1 MDNMLYKY
9 SATTPDGQR
18 SSGTIEAANIELAV
32 NSLQTKNLIIMSID
46 PADKSP
52 FLSLKLST
60 IVSFFERIKNR
71 DIVIFSRQLATFFE
85 AKVSTMASFKMLITE
100 TDNPVLR
107 RVVASVLDDVQGGV
121 SLSQAMSKHPDA
133 FSRFYVSMVKSA
145 EESGKLDETFTYLA
159 DYMERSYELSSKAK
173 NALIYPAFI
182 ISALIVVLILMM
194 VYVIPNL
201 KTILT
206 ESGQTLPFYTQILI
220 GLSNFFINFGVY
232 LLILLAI
239 GAYFL
244 WRYKR
249 TENGKVAVSRFILS
263 VPLFG
268 PIFKKFYIS
277 RITDNLE
284 TSLSSGISMVRA
296 LEIASDVAG
305 DSVYGKI
312 LVDSVNDVKAG
323 ESLSVSLGRYK
334 EVPSIVSQ
342 MIKIGEETGK
352 LNFILKTL
360 SRFYRKEVNNAVD
373 TLVSLI
379 EPVMIIVLGGF
390 VGIFILAIL
399 GPIYSLT
406 SAM

>member
-194 VYVIPNL
+194 VYVIP
-201 KTILT
+201 T
-206 ESGQTLPFYTQILI
+206 
-220 GLSNFFINFGVY
+220 
-232 LLILLAI
+232 
-239 GAYFL
+239 
-244 WRYKR
+244 
-249 TENGKVAVSRFILS
+249 
-263 VPLFG
+263 
-268 PIFKKFYIS
+268 
-277 RITDNLE
+277 
-284 TSLSSGISMVRA
+284 
-296 LEIASDVAG
+296 
-305 DSVYGKI
+305 
-312 LVDSVNDVKAG
+312 
-323 ESLSVSLGRYK
+323 
-334 EVPSIVSQ
+334 
-342 MIKIGEETGK
+342 
-352 LNFILKTL
+352 
-360 SRFYRKEVNNAVD
+360 
-373 TLVSLI
+373 
-379 EPVMIIVLGGF
+379 
-390 VGIFILAIL
+390 
-399 GPIYSLT
+399 
-406 SAM
+406 

>member
-360 SRFYRKEVNNAVD
+360 SRFYRKEVNNA
-373 TLVSLI
+373 
-379 EPVMIIVLGGF
+379 
-390 VGIFILAIL
+390 
-399 GPIYSLT
+399 
-406 SAM
+406 